1 MECFPPHTAQSQ
13 SDAAVSH
20 CREVQVREGRMS
32 SFIRSGDDGDD
43 GANARD
49 RRSV

>member
-32 SFIRSGDDGDD
+32 SFIRSGDDG
-43 GANARD
+43 ANARD

>member
-13 SDAAVSH
+13 SDDVVSH
-20 CREVQVREGRMS
+20 CAEVQVREGRMS
-32 SFIRSGDDGDD
+32 SFIRSSDDGDD